1 MTSTY
6 KRLDQIN
13 PDLFRSLILGSDDS
27 QPEQGQ
33 AGIMAPR
40 PRPEGLGVRDIDT
53 TPALEETLLAEVA
66 RGMGEN
72 AIDRER
78 VANAVVPAMPV
89 DPTAE
94 MENPWFSLVPIADF
108 LTRDKTE
115 EAIPTLASSRN
126 ATPPLQMPL
135 TGVDFTAGAEP
146 VTETSSVGALLDLI
160 GSGEGTYN
168 SYNSGTVDDVIQHS
182 SSSYRYNDTP
192 LSEMTIGQIRERMAI
207 TDATNPDRIFAA
219 GRYQVIPETFESAVE
234 SLGLSDDTVFN
245 RETQDRIGMYLV
257 SDKRP
262 RLNRYIEGG
271 DVSVEAAMTDLAL
284 EFASFPSPIDVR
296 QGRYGEWPK
305 RDIVAGESIYVD
317 PEGAAGS
324 NRASHTIEE
333 TRAILER
340 VRGSTPQ
347 QPSLAPTSSLVPRPR
362 PQELQQAVAEQ
373 LPTDIAETVQQADV
387 ETPADI
393 NRAIFDGASFSGE
406 LATPSRGEDPIA
418 WIADNAY
425 GISEENPD
433 FRRAMRGLVSGI
445 DPETTPWCAAFAGH
459 VLRNVGAELPEAAQ
473 QNPNLAFN
481 YQDIGEEVY
490 NYNPRT
496 NTTYAGSLDEVQ
508 AGDVIVF
515 NKNADR
521 QPDGSF
527 GWGQGH
533 ISFIVDVEDDGTI
546 IAVGGNQGD
555 RVQTSRYTPSSIARN
570 YPGGFRV
577 RRITNTSL
585 EQTSPEVISAITR
598 DIAAGGAGL

>member
-1 MTSTY
+1 MNTRDYKLVSEKPEAELYADLIRGSSLNKPADASTGLMRPTDTPEEERGFMDRFFEY
-6 KRLDQIN
+6 MGYNSDE
-13 PDLFRSLILGSDDS
+13 PDRV
-27 QPEQGQ
+27 
-33 AGIMAPR
+33 AGAVTGPR
-40 PRPEGLGVRDIDT
+40 TPSMSGLVEPEG
-53 TPALEETLLAEVA
+53 ELL
-66 RGMGEN
+66 
-72 AIDRER
+72 
-78 VANAVVPAMPV
+78 
-89 DPTAE
+89 
-94 MENPWFSLVPIADF
+94 NPWYSLVPITDF
-108 LTRDKTE
+108 LFRDKTE
-115 EAIPTLASSRN
+115 EAIPTLPSSRG
-126 ATPPLQMPL
+126 ATPPAQYME
-135 TGVDFTAGAEP
+135 TNTDFTSGAQP
-146 VTETSSVGALLDLI
+146 VEEASSVGALLDLI

-245 RETQDRIGMYLV
+245 RETQDRIGMYLI

-296 QGRYGEWPK
+296 QGRYGDWPK

-333 TRAILER
+333 TRAILEGIR
-340 VRGSTPQ
+340 SGTPQ
-347 QPSLAPTSSLVPRPR
+347 QPSLAPTSSLVPQQR
-362 PQELQQAVAEQ
+362 PQELQQAVSQE
-373 LPTDIAETVQQADV
+373 LPSDIAQTVQEATV

-406 LATPSRGEDPIA
+406 LATPSRGEDPIT

-425 GISEENPD
+425 GISEENAD
-433 FRRAMRGLVSGI
+433 FRRAMRGLLSGV
-445 DPETTPWCAAFAGH
+445 DPDTTPWCAAFAGH
-459 VLRNVGAELPEAAQ
+459 VLRNVGVELPELAQ

-481 YQDIGEEVY
+481 YQDLGEEVY

-496 NTTYAGSLDEVQ
+496 GTEYAGSRDNIQ
-508 AGDVIVF
+508 PGDVIVF
-515 NKNADR
+515 NKNPDR

-533 ISFIVDVEDDGTI
+533 ISFVVDVEDDGTI
-546 IAVGGNQGD
+546 IAVGGNQSD
-555 RVQTSRYTPSSIARN
+555 RVQTSRYTPASIARN
-570 YPGGFRV
+570 YPGGYRV
-577 RRITNTSL
+577 RRVTDQAL
-585 EQTSPEVISAITR
+585 EQTSPEVITAITR
-598 DIAAGGAGL
+598 DIATGGAGL